1 MTENWNRKTW
11 HLAGPIMISN
21 VSVPLLGAV
30 DTAVMGRLPGPHYLG
45 AVAVGA
51 LVFSFVYAGLN
62 FLRMGTTG
70 LTAQSYGAQDP
81 DQLRAWLARAGILA
95 IGLGVALIAL
105 QVPVIAGALAVIAP
119 SDQVAPLTESYFLI
133 RIWSAPATLM
143 NFAILGWFFGVQ
155 NARAAL
161 VTQVAM
167 NGVNIVLDLWFV
179 IVLGWGVEGVAW
191 ATLISEVSASVLGF
205 YLVARILRTIGGRWN
220 IRRTINPDRIR
231 RMLRVNGDIFVRSL
245 CLQVSF
251 VAFTAVAARMGD
263 LVLAA
268 NAVLLN
274 FVMLASYALDGFANA
289 VEALTG
295 EAVGARNR
303 VQFRAAVVATGRW
316 ALIFAAG
323 FTAIF
328 LAFGGVFIDILSA
341 VPEVRIAAREYLV
354 WAALVPAV
362 GVWSFQLD
370 GIYIGSTCTID
381 MRNGMIISMAV
392 FGVFAAILVPVYA
405 NHGLWLAFWI
415 FMATRAA
422 TLGLWYPRLER
433 SVDGV

>member
-105 QVPVIAGALAVIAP
+105 QVPVIAGALVVIAP

-167 NGVNIVLDLWFV
+167 NGVNIILDLWFV

-191 ATLISEVSASVLGF
+191 ATLISEVSASVLGC

-220 IRRTINPDRIR
+220 IRRAINRDRIR

-303 VQFRAAVVATGRW
+303 VEFRAAVVATGRW

-323 FTAIF
+323 FTTIF

-370 GIYIGSTCTID
+370 GIYIGSPRTVD

-392 FGVFAAILVPVYA
+392 FAIFAAALVPIYA

>member
-51 LVFSFVYAGLN
+51 LIFSFVYTGLN

-70 LTAQSYGAQDP
+70 LTAQSNGARDP
-81 DQLRAWLARAGILA
+81 DPLRAWLARAGILA
-95 IGLGVALIAL
+95 IGLGTALIAL
-105 QVPVIAGALAVIAP
+105 QVPIIAAALALIAP

-205 YLVARILRTIGGRWN
+205 YLVGRILRTIGGRWN
-220 IRRTINPDRIR
+220 IRRAINPGRIR

-289 VEALTG
+289 CLLYTSPSP
-295 EAVGARNR
+295 R
-303 VQFRAAVVATGRW
+303 
-316 ALIFAAG
+316 
-323 FTAIF
+323 
-328 LAFGGVFIDILSA
+328 DLSTSRMPSSA
-341 VPEVRIAAREYLV
+341 
-354 WAALVPAV
+354 
-362 GVWSFQLD
+362 
-370 GIYIGSTCTID
+370 
-381 MRNGMIISMAV
+381 
-392 FGVFAAILVPVYA
+392 
-405 NHGLWLAFWI
+405 
-415 FMATRAA
+415 
-422 TLGLWYPRLER
+422 
-433 SVDGV
+433 